1 MRTRKSYVELK
12 RKELFFLLLI
22 LSVASYLPSLSLS
35 LLIHEMELVLTS
47 QHHCGMSIKCG
58 AKCPDGTWHTV
69 GAHRASVILMEPL
82 VGETPEGG
90 SPRPEP
96 SHRTQKKL
104 TLDLSC
110 HLNSSVIYWCWMLAP
125 SSLPG
130 QPQGA
135 GVETSGPTLSLTQEQ
150 QGGKSASAQEN
161 W

>member
-1 MRTRKSYVELK
+1 MLNWKGRR
-12 RKELFFLLLI
+12 LFFLLLI
-22 LSVASYLPSLSLS
+22 LSIASYLPSLSLS
-35 LLIHEMELVLTS
+35 LLIHEMELVPTS

-58 AKCPDGTWHTV
+58 AKSPDGTRHTV
-69 GAHRASVILMEPL
+69 RARRASVILMEPL
-82 VGETPEGG
+82 VEEAPEGG

-104 TLDLSC
+104 TLDLSR